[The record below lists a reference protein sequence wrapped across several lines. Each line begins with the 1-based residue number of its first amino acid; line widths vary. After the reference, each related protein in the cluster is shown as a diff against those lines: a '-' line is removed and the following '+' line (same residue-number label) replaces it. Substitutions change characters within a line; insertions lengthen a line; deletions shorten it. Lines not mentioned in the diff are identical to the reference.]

1 MSVNTDPN
9 VETIET
15 YFQALDDGEFELA
28 SEQFTVDVTYLHP
41 PMYGETTHIQGRDAL
56 REYLVDVRGKT
67 DTVHVTDRLVSDDD
81 VVALAG
87 HVETRD
93 GGDPLDRYVAY
104 AVFEDGLVD
113 YYIAG
118 LLDG

>member
-1 MSVNTDPN
+1 MSANTN
-9 VETIET
+9 SNTEVLET
-15 YFQALDDGEFELA
+15 YFQALDEGDFELA

-56 REYLVDVRGKT
+56 HDYLVNVRGKT
-67 DTVHVTDRLVSDDD
+67 DTVHITDRLVSNDD

-87 HVETRD
+87 HVETGE
-93 GGDPLDRYVAY
+93 GGELVDRYVAY

-118 LLDG
+118 LLNG

>member
-1 MSVNTDPN
+1 MSNDDPN

-15 YFQALDDGEFELA
+15 YFRALDDGDFGLA

-41 PMYGETTHIQGRDAL
+41 PMYGETTHIRGREAL
-56 REYLVDVRGKT
+56 HEYLVDARGKT
-67 DTVHVTDRLVSDDD
+67 DTIHVMNRLVSDDG

-87 HVETRD
+87 HVEERG
-93 GGDPLDRYVAY
+93 GGDPLDCYVAY

-118 LLDG
+118 LLNG